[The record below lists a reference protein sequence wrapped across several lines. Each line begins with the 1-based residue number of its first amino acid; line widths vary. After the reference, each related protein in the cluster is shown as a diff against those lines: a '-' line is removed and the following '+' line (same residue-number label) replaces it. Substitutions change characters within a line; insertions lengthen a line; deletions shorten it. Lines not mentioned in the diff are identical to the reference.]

1 MTGSHTGL
9 DGKAVNA
16 ATAIEKPC
24 FERLEGKIVKRE
36 EVRSRRVQW
45 LMGQYTGDV
54 SLLNLFRMDSND
66 NFKSTRY
73 L

>member
-1 MTGSHTGL
+1 MAGSQAGL

-24 FERLEGKIVKRE
+24 FEKLEGKIVKRE

-45 LMGQYTGDV
+45 LMGQYTG
-54 SLLNLFRMDSND
+54 NL
-66 NFKSTRY
+66 Y